1 MAHQRTSGP
10 KNRPITLSLSFFL
23 QEILVFFFTEYFAL
37 DRFVSLSDLQLLAIP
52 PPMAAGILESLAVP
66 SPRPLSRS
74 AFATMATMG
83 PFASILASREP
94 GSLSVFKGLAIT
106 NHSSRKSSMGARNRR
121 SADRGAIVCE
131 RPAST
136 TEVPDV
142 TKATWQSLVLG
153 SDTPVL
159 VVFWATWCGPCR
171 MIHPV
176 ISKISKDY
184 EGKLKCFQ
192 LNTDE
197 NPDIT
202 TQYGIR
208 SIPTMILFKNGE
220 KKDTVIGAVQESTL
234 VTCIGRFL

>member
-1 MAHQRTSGP
+1 
-10 KNRPITLSLSFFL
+10 
-23 QEILVFFFTEYFAL
+23 
-37 DRFVSLSDLQLLAIP
+37 
-52 PPMAAGILESLAVP
+52 MAAGMLESLAVP

-74 AFATMATMG
+74 SFATMATMG
-83 PFASILASREP
+83 PFSSTLASRKP
-94 GSLSVFKGLAIT
+94 GFLSGFKGLAIT
-106 NHSSRKSSMGARNRR
+106 NYNSRRSLMRARNRR
-121 SADRGAIVCE
+121 TSGCGAIVCE

-142 TKATWQSLVLG
+142 TKATWQSLVLD

-184 EGKLKCFQ
+184 EGKLKCFK